1 VVKLQSA
8 LEERVV
14 QAVRD
19 ARAELVGLTAEL
31 VALDTT
37 ARRPGDQAR
46 DEEKLQ
52 RLLAARL
59 AALGAEI
66 DLWEP
71 EATGAGDRFL
81 PAGLDFAGRPQL
93 AAVLRGVGG
102 GHSILLNGHI
112 DAVDVEPRDK
122 WTSDPFVL
130 TERDGYLYGRGSN
143 DMKGG
148 IAGLVVALEALHR
161 QGVRLAG
168 DVVFCTNTD
177 EESSGAGGF
186 RCVQHGVR
194 ADAGI
199 AAEATAFDAWVSC
212 RGTVTPTITVA
223 GRAGHAE
230 MPQPDWRQGGAVNA
244 IEKLVLVLNGMSAL
258 REEWRARP
266 DHVHPYLAPGDIV
279 PTIVSGG
286 TWMVTIPASCS
297 VTADCTY
304 LPQHVDAEGTG
315 SAVEAEIVSRLT
327 AAVADDP
334 WFAQHPLEF
343 AWSEDVVPAEIPAE
357 HPLVAATLGA
367 AAALGHQGK
376 PSGLNS
382 WHDAATYTRGG
393 TPTFSFGPPGIETA
407 HAVDERVPVAGLVD
421 FSAAIALTLLRWCG
435 AA

>member
-357 HPLVAATLGA
+357 HPLVAAALGA

>member
-1 VVKLQSA
+1 VVQLQSA
-8 LEERVV
+8 LEERIV
-14 QAVRD
+14 QSVRD
-19 ARAELVGLTAEL
+19 ARDDLVGLTAQL
-31 VALDTT
+31 VACDTT
-37 ARRPGDQAR
+37 ARLPGDPAR

-59 AALGAEI
+59 AALGAEP

-71 EATGAGDRFL
+71 EATGEGDRFL
-81 PAGLDFAGRPQL
+81 PAGLDFVGRPQL
-93 AAVLRGVGG
+93 AAVLRGAGG
-102 GHSILLNGHI
+102 GRSILLNGHI
-112 DAVDVEPRDK
+112 DAVDVEPRGE

-148 IAGLVVALEALHR
+148 VAGLVIALEALRR

-177 EESSGAGGF
+177 EESSGAGGY
-186 RCVQHGVR
+186 RCVQHGVK

-230 MPQPDWRQGGAVNA
+230 MPQPDWRDGGAVNA
-244 IEKLVLVLNGMSAL
+244 IEKMVAVLNGMGAL

-266 DHVHPYLAPGDIV
+266 DHRHPLLAPGDIV
-279 PTIVSGG
+279 PTIVKGG
-286 TWMVTIPASCS
+286 TWMVTIPASCA
-297 VTADCTY
+297 VTADVTY
-304 LPQHVDAEGTG
+304 LPQHVDGEGSG
-315 SAVEAEIVSRLT
+315 RAVEAEIISRLT

-334 WFAQHPLEF
+334 WFAEHPLEF
-343 AWSEDVVPAEIPAE
+343 KWSDDVVPAEMPAD
-357 HPLVAATLGA
+357 HPLVTCALGCA
-367 AAALGHQGK
+367 GALGHQGK
-376 PSGLNS
+376 PAGLDS
-382 WHDAATYTRGG
+382 WHDAATFTRAG

>member
-1 VVKLQSA
+1 MKLQSA

-244 IEKLVLVLNGMSAL
+244 IEKLVPVLNGMSAL

-357 HPLVAATLGA
+357 HPLVAAALGA

>member
-357 HPLVAATLGA
+357 HPLVAAALGA

-435 AA
+435 AV